1 MSAAVVPDSGGTTVA
16 GDGHTHDNKSTLDR
30 ISADEEGYQYLIRN
44 EEVTDEESGTTTVE
58 PVARKV
64 KAGYA
69 DEAGRAEMAHDL
81 DPDSPVRKE
90 FLSRTK
96 DDRSAGKVAS
106 DVGFEV
112 GDFVAGASGAKA
124 WLDEVTGLTSAEVD
138 KLYVRVRAYFEVLSV
153 IEAEVLA
160 GKQYITPG
168 GGVRCARVEETA
180 GGWRCYFLTEQDGEK
195 TEGKFI
201 VGDMAISEM
210 FNAKAGTANK
220 VSNHRYWRKVLAVS
234 NDAYTDDAG
243 NRYGYIELSRDDCE
257 AGSDEPKG
265 GDEICQLGHES
276 RRDRQTAMVFSTVD
290 SDSPCIKLYTGINT
304 YSLAG
309 RDIVAYGYNAETGR
323 AYFRCYGDCYMGAPD
338 GSSSIE
344 YDSIKR
350 GFILNNVT
358 LTLGSK
364 VGDKVLGDIINK
376 TDASILDTDVLY
388 IQTASRTQRPNL
400 PVLDSQGGISDMNG
414 WSTDAPAWQAGM
426 YIWQTTCVRRGDG
439 SGSFSEPVCISGADG
454 KPGQGF
460 SPNLIPSS
468 YYNPQREG
476 AKLTKAVWLPKEA
489 TNNGASNN
497 RFHFVT
503 GVITEPG
510 WYSYSF
516 WYKLDHGA
524 GLLQCD
530 INDSG
535 NLKIANPGDNDWHY
549 AEGSIYVDTLI
560 DRYGFLDI
568 LISDTNT
575 AYLISDIVVIPSEH
589 PLSSWV
595 PTADEMKGTSGASA
609 KVVTV
614 NADAT
619 AFMYENDFKTLVG
632 PQNITVTAELQ
643 GTSGYYWEVKTPSM
657 ADFVSLG
664 KTGNSYVLSPNASG
678 WGNDKSMTLRC
689 SSGGVHDEVTIVKV
703 SSGSNGTDGAD
714 GSSYTENLLLKSN
727 ERKENGN
734 YPIGAWY
741 FGDTKPVEGEVYTLT
756 AWGVELAEGV
766 TDLRAFN
773 SGGNGYDG
781 SVLLYKIAD
790 GLYRGYWTW
799 KNKTDGSVGT
809 HINIYAMP
817 GGKGV
822 SIIEKVKLEK
832 GRNENPVWSPA
843 PSEMLGT
850 AGQDAYTV
858 VLSNESH
865 VFEGDTQKAVPSNT
879 SCGVIAY
886 KGSARVPATI
896 GAVSGMPPGMSVGVV
911 NNGTVTAG
919 ITVSVTDGLTTGQGE
934 LTIPITVEGITFE
947 RKFSWSLSL
956 RGEGGANYTPNLLV
970 DTKEERTVV
979 SPNGTGD
986 PYNYRFATY
995 RFDTPMAVEPGDKF
1009 ALRIEGIEHVEG
1021 DAPNFTVW
1029 LFNTNENSGYSSSG
1043 SLTLENRDLVLTV
1056 SRATT
1061 ATTLIV
1067 YGGQIGHTA
1076 GNTVKFSRVMLVKG
1090 DKPMAWSPASSEM
1103 VGTDGVGIDQIVEE
1117 YYLSTSRIT
1126 PQGGSWSAIR
1136 PEWESGKYYWTRSH
1150 IYYSDGTE
1158 AIVGEICATGD
1169 SGADGASVLARYS
1182 ADKVTW
1188 HMGMLSTD
1196 VWMQTSQDNGK
1207 TWSEAVR
1214 IVGNN
1219 YTNNLLSGTKDW
1231 SGDHW
1236 ENLSRG
1242 DVTDE
1247 TWQGLTVLAQKIR
1260 YAQIFQPYEVKANKT
1275 YTFSC
1280 WVKASANERVQYYG
1294 GQNPYFAH
1302 FDATTEWKLF
1312 SITFTATEDQTSSVR
1327 VEKCLESDTVL
1338 YIAGYKL
1345 EEGDNPDPQWTPHPS
1360 DMVGADGKDG
1370 KDGPYQ
1376 KMQWA
1381 KNSSPTTA
1389 PTSGWQDAPMSAN
1402 EGGYVWLRT
1411 GTVIPPA
1418 TAPASYGTPVRL
1430 TGDRGKDGQSVYLL
1444 DLTNSMAGVA
1454 CDADGNPV
1462 GALPSTGIQVY
1473 TGGTADNTGWK
1484 FSASTDGCT
1493 CTLSGWLLKITSVTK
1508 DTASVTITA
1517 TKTGCPTLISTF
1529 SVYKVKPGQNGAQ
1542 GKPGTNGTNGT
1553 DGAPAVVY
1561 SIDPS
1566 VDNITRSSTG
1576 RLSAEYV
1583 TCSVYKTTGASA
1595 RVLTS
1600 EKTLTY
1606 LRMPDG
1612 ATGTLNHTGGTSSQ
1626 IPILADTESVIFEL
1640 KDGSTLLD
1648 HERVPVMNDASD
1660 LTIYARG
1667 TGNNNS
1673 ANRVVKVGGKT
1684 VVNGDGRGLA
1694 LTVVDRKTLEVAYT
1708 RYFDVYDVEEHRTNL
1723 ATVLRALTTD
1733 VFVVI
1738 TSHDAWYHNNNKDMI
1753 EALEDFGGS
1762 QFVESDQFKA
1772 FRCPYV
1778 LIGMKGLGRGN
1789 GIERM
1794 EGQEKTDPYAEV
1806 TTVISNGIC
1815 SGWKATRPFNY
1826 LTAALEQE
1834 GELTNGLALLSHIAV
1849 GYKNTD
1855 GQRVNTAGLNGL
1867 IDPEGEKD
1875 DLAVWAGGEMIDP
1888 KKATAGQTPS
1898 TSGIRMNGTAYFC
1911 DNVIRLEKDHMMVGD
1926 NVRLDKEGL
1935 KLLSDGNIALE
1946 ISNKA
1951 ISTDFDKL
1959 VSNQQQYTRSLSL
1972 RVPLDVSGPQTY
1984 IKDDVYQSISLGSL
1998 SAGSTIEIKVRIG
2011 GTQDMHS
2018 YPRPTH
2024 GEYPLD
2030 QELFRVVLLRN
2041 GSEVAEQMLP
2051 FSIRT
2056 VELGSGAG
2064 AYKVH
2069 YYNIYETL
2077 LRFQAAGAGDYTVE
2091 FGVDGGSDAEN
2102 WIMDMTMTGSA
2113 QFLIKEGLSNQ
2124 ITLGNNGVSVMRNN
2138 NAFAIND
2145 GMVIA
2150 RSGSYGLQLHPTLG
2164 IRATI
2169 NGGQTWYKLSLSG
2182 SQLIFTR
2189 V

>member
-1 MSAAVVPDSGGTTVA
+1 MAKKDYTLIRNVRDARPRSRRLQESGAGSGGGMSTAVVPDSGGTTVA

-30 ISADEEGYQYLIRN
+30 ISADEEGYQYLTRN
-44 EEVTDEESGTTTVE
+44 EEVTDEETGTTAVE

-64 KAGYA
+64 KSGYA
-69 DEAGRAEMAHDL
+69 DEAGHAEIAYDL
-81 DPDSPVRKE
+81 DADSPVRKE

-124 WLDEVTGLTSAEVD
+124 WLDEVTGLTGAEVD
-138 KLYVRVRAYFEVLSV
+138 KLYVRVRAYFEALSV

-195 TEGKFI
+195 TEGKFA

-210 FNAKAGTANK
+210 FNAKTGTANK

-234 NDAYTDDAG
+234 NDAYTDDSG

-257 AGSDEPKG
+257 AGSDTPKA

-276 RRDRQTAMVFSTVD
+276 RRDRQTAMIFSTVD

-309 RDIVAYGYNAETGR
+309 KDIVAYGYNAETGR
-323 AYFRCYGDCYMGAPD
+323 AYFRCYGDHYVGAPD

-344 YDSIKR
+344 YDSVAKR
-350 GFILNNVT
+350 FTLNNVT

-364 VGDKVLGDIINK
+364 VGDKVLGDIIDK

-388 IQTASRTQRPNL
+388 IQTASRTQKPNL

-426 YIWQTTCVRRGDG
+426 YIWQTTYVKKGDG
-439 SGSFSEPVCISGADG
+439 TGSFSDPVCISGADG
-454 KPGQGF
+454 
-460 SPNLIPSS
+460 S
-468 YYNPQREG
+468 
-476 AKLTKAVWLPKEA
+476 
-489 TNNGASNN
+489 
-497 RFHFVT
+497 
-503 GVITEPG
+503 
-510 WYSYSF
+510 
-516 WYKLDHGA
+516 
-524 GLLQCD
+524 
-530 INDSG
+530 
-535 NLKIANPGDNDWHY
+535 
-549 AEGSIYVDTLI
+549 
-560 DRYGFLDI
+560 
-568 LISDTNT
+568 
-575 AYLISDIVVIPSEH
+575 
-589 PLSSWV
+589 
-595 PTADEMKGTSGASA
+595 SGASA

-643 GTSGYYWEVKTPSM
+643 GTSGYYWEIKTPGLT
-657 ADFVSLG
+657 DFAPLG
-664 KTGNSYVLSPNASG
+664 KTDKSYVLSPYASG
-678 WGNDKSMTLRC
+678 WHDYKWMTLRC

-703 SSGSNGTDGAD
+703 SSGSKGTDGAD

-727 ERKENGN
+727 ERKENSN
-734 YPIGAWY
+734 YPVGAWY

-756 AWGVELAEGV
+756 AWGVDLAEGV

-850 AGQDAYTV
+850 AGQDACTV
-858 VLSNESH
+858 MLSNESH

-886 KGSARVPATI
+886 KGSTRVPATI
-896 GAVSGMPPGMSVGVV
+896 GTVSGMPPGMSVGVV

-919 ITVSVTDGLTTGQGE
+919 ITVSVTHGLTTGQGE

-956 RGEGGANYTPNLLV
+956 RGEGGANYTNNMLL
-970 DTKEERTVV
+970 
-979 SPNGTGD
+979 GTEAG
-986 PYNYRFATY
+986 
-995 RFDTPMAVEPGDKF
+995 PGDGHVKF
-1009 ALRIEGIEHVEG
+1009 LATHTADDIDGVPAMVLQPTNTTGGVYYHKTFIDGLLSFGNKYTLSVDLYREEAGMVRIGYEHGELLEVAIPAKTWTRVSKSYTYSGPTWGIVIYSMDAVGENFAIRHAKIEEG
-1021 DAPNFTVW
+1021 DNSAPQWTP
-1029 LFNTNENSGYSSSG
+1029 
-1043 SLTLENRDLVLTV
+1043 
-1056 SRATT
+1056 
-1061 ATTLIV
+1061 
-1067 YGGQIGHTA
+1067 H
-1076 GNTVKFSRVMLVKG
+1076 
-1090 DKPMAWSPASSEM
+1090 PSEM
-1103 VGTDGVGIDQIVEE
+1103 VGTDGVGIDRIVEE
-1117 YYLSTSRIT
+1117 YYLSNSRIT
-1126 PQGGSWSAIR
+1126 PQGGAWSATR
-1136 PEWESGKYYWTRSH
+1136 PEWESGKFYWTRSH
-1150 IYYSDGTE
+1150 IYYTDGTE
-1158 AIVGEICATGD
+1158 AFIGEICATGD
-1169 SGADGASVLARYS
+1169 AGADGASVLARYS
-1182 ADKVTW
+1182 ADKATW

-1196 VWMQTSQDNGK
+1196 VWMQTSSDNGK
-1207 TWSEAVR
+1207 IWSEAVR
-1214 IVGNN
+1214 IAGSS
-1219 YTNNLLSGTKDW
+1219 YTPNLLKDSNRVLDNTNYGLGTYLWDVQPEDGEDLTLTVCYAVGGTDTYINAFQDGGMREIAKMYSTKETIESFRFNRSIHPSGNRDYVGFFHQPHNDAGTYPAGSYVKW
-1231 SGDHW
+1231 ATVT
-1236 ENLSRG
+1236 RG
-1242 DVTDE
+1242 DTPQ
-1247 TWQGLTVLAQKIR
+1247 TQWI
-1260 YAQIFQPYEVKANKT
+1260 P
-1275 YTFSC
+1275 
-1280 WVKASANERVQYYG
+1280 ASSE
-1294 GQNPYFAH
+1294 
-1302 FDATTEWKLF
+1302 
-1312 SITFTATEDQTSSVR
+1312 
-1327 VEKCLESDTVL
+1327 
-1338 YIAGYKL
+1338 
-1345 EEGDNPDPQWTPHPS
+1345 
-1360 DMVGADGKDG
+1360 MVGIDGQDGKDG
-1370 KDGPYQ
+1370 SYP

-1381 KNSSPTTA
+1381 KNNSPTTA
-1389 PTSGWQDAPMSAN
+1389 PTSGWQDTPMSAN
-1402 EGGYVWLRT
+1402 EGEYVWLRT

-1430 TGDRGKDGQSVYLL
+1430 TGDRGVDGQSVYLL

-1484 FSASTDGCT
+1484 FSASPDGCT
-1493 CTLSGWLLKITSVTK
+1493 CTLSGWLLNITSVTK
-1508 DTASVTITA
+1508 DAASVSITA
-1517 TKTGCPTLISTF
+1517 TKAGCPTLISTF
-1529 SVYKVKPGQNGAQ
+1529 SIYKVKPGQNGAQ
-1542 GKPGTNGTNGT
+1542 GKPGTDGN

-1566 VDNITRSSTG
+1566 VNNITRSSTG

-1583 TCSVYKTTGASA
+1583 TCSVYKTTGNSA

-1612 ATGTLNHTGGTSSQ
+1612 ATGTLSHTGGTSSQ
-1626 IPILADTESVIFEL
+1626 ISILADTESVIFEL

-1673 ANRVVKVGGKT
+1673 ANRVVKVGGKI

-1694 LTVVDRKTLEVAYT
+1694 LTVIDRKTLEVAYT

-1723 ATVLRALTTD
+1723 ATVLKSLTTD

-1738 TSHDAWYHNNNKDMI
+1738 TSHDAWYHNNNKEMI

-1762 QFVESDQFKA
+1762 QFINSDQFKA

-1806 TTVISNGIC
+1806 TTTIIDGLC
-1815 SGWKATRPFNY
+1815 PGWKATKPFNY

-1834 GELTNGLALLSHIAV
+1834 TEINNGLVLTSHVAV
-1849 GYKNTD
+1849 GYKNDD
-1855 GQRVNTAGLNGL
+1855 GQRVTTAGLNGL

-1935 KLLSDGNIALE
+1935 KLLSEGNIALE
-1946 ISNKA
+1946 ISNTP
-1951 ISTDFDKL
+1951 IDVDFEDL
-1959 VSNQQQYTRSLSL
+1959 ISNQRQFTRSYGLQI
-1972 RVPLDVSGPQTY
+1972 PLDISNAQTFIRDDTYVSIP
-1984 IKDDVYQSISLGSL
+1984 LGEL
-1998 SAGSTIEIKVRIG
+1998 TANSTIEITVEAG
-2011 GTQDMHS
+2011 AEQNMS
-2018 YPRPTH
+2018 NYRPGIN

-2030 QELFRVVLLRN
+2030 QELLRVRLIKD
-2041 GSEVAEQMLP
+2041 GSEVNGDMLP
-2051 FSIRT
+2051 LIPSSLHTGNGLTAYPIHYYKVDKALVRYST
-2056 VELGSGAG
+2056 PGAG
-2064 AYKVH
+2064 
-2069 YYNIYETL
+2069 N
-2077 LRFQAAGAGDYTVE
+2077 YTIE
-2091 FGVDGGSDAEN
+2091 IGVDGG
-2102 WIMDMTMTGSA
+2102 MDEVKQTMMMNMSVYAT
-2113 QFLIKEGLSNQ
+2113 FLIKESLSNQ

-2138 NAFAIND
+2138 NAMVVND
-2145 GMVIA
+2145 RMVIA
-2150 RSGSYGLQLHPTLG
+2150 RAQSYGLMLHPTDG

>member
-1 MSAAVVPDSGGTTVA
+1 MAKKDYTLIRNVRDARPRSRRLQESGAGSGGGMSTAVVPGSGGAAVA

-30 ISADEEGYQYLIRN
+30 ISADEEGYQYLTRN
-44 EEVTDEESGTTTVE
+44 EEVTDEEIGTTTVE

-69 DEAGRAEMAHDL
+69 DEAGHAEIAHDL
-81 DPDSPVRKE
+81 DADSPVRKE
-90 FLSRTK
+90 FLSRVK

-112 GDFVAGASGAKA
+112 GDFVPGASGAKA
-124 WLDEVTGLTSAEVD
+124 WLDEVTGLTGAEVD
-138 KLYVRVRAYFEVLSV
+138 KLYVRVRTYFEALSV

-168 GGVRCARVEETA
+168 GGVKCTRVEETA

-195 TEGKFI
+195 TEGKFV
-201 VGDMAISEM
+201 VGDMAISEL

-234 NDAYTDDAG
+234 NDAYTDDSG
-243 NRYGYIELSRDDCE
+243 NRYDYIELSRGDCE
-257 AGSDEPKG
+257 AGSDTPKA

-276 RRDRQTAMVFSTVD
+276 RRDRQTAMIFSTVD

-309 RDIVAYGYNAETGR
+309 KDIVAYGYNTETGR
-323 AYFRCYGDCYMGAPD
+323 AYFRCYGDHYVGAPD

-344 YDSIKR
+344 YDSVAKR
-350 GFILNNVT
+350 FTLNNVT

-388 IQTASRTQRPNL
+388 IQTASRTQKPNL

-426 YIWQTTCVRRGDG
+426 YIWQTTYVKKGDG
-439 SGSFSEPVCISGADG
+439 TGSFSDPVCISGADG
-454 KPGQGF
+454 KPGQGY

-468 YYNPQREG
+468 YYNDALPG
-476 AKLTKAVWLPKEA
+476 AKLTKAVWLPKEPI
-489 TNNGASNN
+489 TNGVSNN
-497 RFHFVT
+497 RFNFVT
-503 GVITEPG
+503 GKITEPG

-516 WYKLDHGA
+516 WYKLDHGT
-524 GLLQCD
+524 GHMLCD
-530 INDSG
+530 INDS
-535 NLKIANPGDNDWHY
+535 KDRIITNPGDNDWHY

-560 DRYGFLDI
+560 GAYGFFDI
-568 LISDTNT
+568 FINNRDT
-575 AYLISDIVVIPSEH
+575 AYYISDIVVVKGEH

-595 PTADEMKGTSGASA
+595 PTADEMKGTSGTSA

-619 AFMYENDFKTLVG
+619 AFMYENDFKTLTG
-632 PQNITVTAELQ
+632 PQKITLTAELQ
-643 GTSGYYWEVKTPSM
+643 GTNGYAWSFKTPSM
-657 ADFVSLG
+657 ADFVSV
-664 KTGNSYVLSPNASG
+664 KETDKSFVLSHNASG

-689 SSGGVHDEVTIVKV
+689 TSGGVHDEVTIVKV

-727 ERKENGN
+727 ERKENSN
-734 YPIGAWY
+734 YPVGAWY

-756 AWGVELAEGV
+756 AWGVNLAEGV

-822 SIIEKVKLEK
+822 SIIENVKLEK

-850 AGQDAYTV
+850 AGQDACTV

-886 KGSARVPATI
+886 KGSTRVPATI
-896 GAVSGMPPGMSVGVV
+896 GTVSGMPPGMSVGVV

-956 RGEGGANYTPNLLV
+956 RGEGGANYTNNMLL
-970 DTKEERTVV
+970 
-979 SPNGTGD
+979 GTEAG
-986 PYNYRFATY
+986 
-995 RFDTPMAVEPGDKF
+995 PGDGHVKF
-1009 ALRIEGIEHVEG
+1009 LATHTADDIDGVPTMVLQPTNTTGGVYYHKTFIDGLLTFGNKYTLSVDLYREEAGMVQIGYEHGELLEVTIPAKTWTRVSKSFTYSGPTWGIVIYSMDAVGENFAIRHAKIEEG
-1021 DAPNFTVW
+1021 DNSAPQWTP
-1029 LFNTNENSGYSSSG
+1029 
-1043 SLTLENRDLVLTV
+1043 
-1056 SRATT
+1056 
-1061 ATTLIV
+1061 
-1067 YGGQIGHTA
+1067 H
-1076 GNTVKFSRVMLVKG
+1076 
-1090 DKPMAWSPASSEM
+1090 PSEM
-1103 VGTDGVGIDQIVEE
+1103 VGTDGVGIDRIVEE

-1126 PQGGSWSAIR
+1126 PQGGSWSATR
-1136 PEWESGKYYWTRSH
+1136 PEWESGKFYWTRSH
-1150 IYYSDGTE
+1150 IYYTDGTE
-1158 AIVGEICATGD
+1158 AIVGEICATGA

-1182 ADKVTW
+1182 ADKATW

-1196 VWMQTSQDNGK
+1196 VWMQTSSDNGK

-1214 IVGNN
+1214 IAG
-1219 YTNNLLSGTKDW
+1219 KD
-1231 SGDHW
+1231 
-1236 ENLSRG
+1236 
-1242 DVTDE
+1242 
-1247 TWQGLTVLAQKIR
+1247 
-1260 YAQIFQPYEVKANKT
+1260 
-1275 YTFSC
+1275 
-1280 WVKASANERVQYYG
+1280 
-1294 GQNPYFAH
+1294 
-1302 FDATTEWKLF
+1302 
-1312 SITFTATEDQTSSVR
+1312 
-1327 VEKCLESDTVL
+1327 
-1338 YIAGYKL
+1338 
-1345 EEGDNPDPQWTPHPS
+1345 
-1360 DMVGADGKDG
+1360 GADGKDG
-1370 KDGPYQ
+1370 SYP

-1381 KNSSPTTA
+1381 KNNSPTTA
-1389 PTSGWQDAPMSAN
+1389 PTSGWQDTPMSAN
-1402 EGGYVWLRT
+1402 EGEYVWLRT

-1430 TGDRGKDGQSVYLL
+1430 TGDRGVDGQSVYLL

-1473 TGGTADNTGWK
+1473 TGGTADNTGWR
-1484 FSASTDGCT
+1484 FSASPDGCT
-1493 CTLSGWLLKITSVTK
+1493 CTLSGWLLNITSVTK

-1517 TKTGCPTLISTF
+1517 TKAGCPTLISTF
-1529 SVYKVKPGQNGAQ
+1529 SIYKVKPGQNGAQ
-1542 GKPGTNGTNGT
+1542 GKPGTDGN

-1566 VDNITRSSTG
+1566 VNNITRSSTG

-1583 TCSVYKTTGASA
+1583 TCSVYKTTGNSA

-1612 ATGTLNHTGGTSSQ
+1612 ATGTLSHTGGISSQ

-1673 ANRVVKVGGKT
+1673 ANRVVKVGGKI

-1694 LTVVDRKTLEVAYT
+1694 LTVIDRKTLEVAYT

-1723 ATVLRALTTD
+1723 ATVLRSLTTD

-1753 EALEDFGGS
+1753 EAMEDFGGS
-1762 QFVESDQFKA
+1762 QFISSDQFKA

-1806 TTVISNGIC
+1806 TTTIIDGLC
-1815 SGWKATRPFNY
+1815 PGWKATKPFNY

-1834 GELTNGLALLSHIAV
+1834 TEINNGLVLTSHVAV

-1855 GQRVNTAGLNGL
+1855 GQRVTTAGLNGL

-1935 KLLSDGNIALE
+1935 RLLSEGNIALE
-1946 ISNKA
+1946 ISNTP
-1951 ISTDFDKL
+1951 IDVDFEDL
-1959 VSNQQQYTRSLSL
+1959 ISNQRQFTRSYGLQI
-1972 RVPLDVSGPQTY
+1972 PLDISNAQTFIRDDTYVSIP
-1984 IKDDVYQSISLGSL
+1984 LGEL
-1998 SAGSTIEIKVRIG
+1998 TANSTIEVTVEAG
-2011 GTQDMHS
+2011 AEQNMS
-2018 YPRPTH
+2018 NYRPGIN

-2030 QELFRVVLLRN
+2030 QELLRVRLIKD
-2041 GSEVAEQMLP
+2041 GSEVNGDMLP
-2051 FSIRT
+2051 LIPSSMHTGNGQTAYPIHYYKVDKALVRYST
-2056 VELGSGAG
+2056 PGAG
-2064 AYKVH
+2064 
-2069 YYNIYETL
+2069 N
-2077 LRFQAAGAGDYTVE
+2077 YTIE
-2091 FGVDGGSDAEN
+2091 IGVDGG
-2102 WIMDMTMTGSA
+2102 MDEVKQTMMMNMSVYAT
-2113 QFLIKEGLSNQ
+2113 FLIKESLSNQ

-2138 NAFAIND
+2138 NAMVVND
-2145 GMVIA
+2145 RMVIA
-2150 RSGSYGLQLHPTLG
+2150 RAQSYGLMLHPTDG

-2169 NGGQTWYKLSLSG
+2169 NGGQTWYRLSLSG